1 MDSLDPPEVT
11 FDSYDHFLDMEAGL
25 YKVMRGL
32 IHARVR
38 TNLRFWQRWPHI
50 VNANI
55 ANIGAVALMRITQG
69 NGVDW
74 GAAALCRMEA
84 VLTAVATGVIM
95 LGRLRGK
102 TVDVTELVV
111 ILDDAITRE
120 VESIMRP
127 LMVKNIVRIV
137 SPMRDPL
144 VNGGYGL
151 PRFYAWGE
159 LFDLRL
165 ALASGGHKRLG
176 KRSPLL
182 ELDDSLLRT
191 IVLAAYARDPPFFDV

>member
-25 YKVMRGL
+25 YKVMRGV

-38 TNLRFWQRWPHI
+38 SNLRFWQRWPHI
-50 VNANI
+50 VNANV
-55 ANIGAVALMRITQG
+55 ANIGAVALMRVTQG
-69 NGVDW
+69 EGIEW
-74 GAAALCRMEA
+74 GTSVLCRMEA

>member
-1 MDSLDPPEVT
+1 MDSLGPPEVN
-11 FDSYDHFLDMEAGL
+11 FDSYDHFLDMEVGL
-25 YKVMRGL
+25 YKVMRGV
-32 IHARVR
+32 IHERVR

-50 VNANI
+50 VNANV

-69 NGVDW
+69 GGIEWCTSV
-74 GAAALCRMEA
+74 LCRMEA

-102 TVDVTELVV
+102 TVDVTELVI

-176 KRSPLL
+176 ERSPLL
-182 ELDDSLLRT
+182 CLDDPLLRG